1 MATDFNQV
9 SQDLARDMELL
20 RNSVQSSSASL
31 DQLGAV
37 GKSASNTMK
46 NLEQAYAT
54 SSVYVKSLYSG
65 SSALEAL
72 ATSTQ
77 TATSSVA
84 GLAKEFGIVGK
95 IFGFI
100 IEKLGFIA
108 GQGISDLN
116 RAFKAYADVSRQ
128 GAAGARGITEFIEQA
143 AKMGYSVDT
152 LNQFSALMARNSE
165 ILSTFGSGVLDS
177 VNKIADISN
186 EFTTSGFRGELFAMG
201 MRLEDVN
208 EGITKYARLLSITGQ
223 QDRLRGDQLTSGAKA
238 YIKELDLL
246 TKLTGKNAETIQS
259 EREARLQEERMLAA
273 QLRSEQE
280 EAELRSQGREAEA
293 DMIKAQRENKQK
305 LLDIL
310 PKNLATEFGAL
321 FEGLITNPQMAS
333 LMQFLPETTRYIQS
347 GGRDMIEFS
356 RLVNSELSKLTGKD
370 GIGQSTALAQQFQ
383 QAFGVAF
390 SDIVEAMRR
399 TSRTMRGETVEA
411 AKTAQKITDPLTQA
425 VAHLEDVFIL
435 VQQKLQDLVRKGIGP
450 VTTEIGKFV
459 SQMAEYNNSP
469 FMPVRV
475 PPYPGGGPPPRT
487 APSLPGTAVPPT
499 STGQAQQTT
508 PPGEAEAVSPGT
520 YQPPGTVAPSQ
531 PSRPTP
537 PAPPATPAAP
547 PQGQQS
553 QSILDL
559 FNFGPRSGQPANVA
573 LLESGFRDRVIKAA
587 EIYKNLTDGKQRL
600 TVNSAFR
607 TREDQQRL
615 YDSATIDPL
624 TGKRTLNGRP
634 VAPPGNS
641 DHERGRAIDLQQG
654 AANDP
659 KALAAL
665 RDAGLRRPFANDD
678 VHFTAR
684 YGRLTSGPLGGYRA
698 TLHGNEV
705 VIPLSNGT
713 TIPLDMTPLIRN
725 LDQNA
730 QVLSEQIARLDDLI
744 TISRDSLNVN
754 RKMLSYRS

>member
-9 SQDLARDMELL
+9 SQELAQDMELL
-20 RNSVQSSSASL
+20 RNSIQRGSAGI
-31 DQLGAV
+31 DQLGSVSQATV
-37 GKSASNTMK
+37 TKIKSFGNG
-46 NLEQAYAT
+46 LEQT
-54 SSVYVKSLYSG
+54 SSAFVKSVYSG
-65 SSALEAL
+65 SSALDAM
-72 ATSTQ
+72 ATTTQ
-77 TATSSVA
+77 SATSSVA

-95 IFGFI
+95 FLGFV
-100 IEKLGFIA
+100 IEKLGLIA
-108 GQGISDLN
+108 SQSLNDLN
-116 RAFKAYADVSRQ
+116 VAFKAYAEVSRQ

-143 AKMGYSVDT
+143 AKMGYNVKN
-152 LNQFSALMARNSE
+152 LNEFTALIARNSE
-165 ILSTFGSGVLDS
+165 ILATFGDGMLNS
-177 VNKIADISN
+177 VSKIANISN
-186 EFTTSGFRGELFAMG
+186 EFTTSGFRGELFSMG
-201 MRLEDVN
+201 MSLEDIN
-208 EGITKYARLLSITGQ
+208 GGITKYARLLSITGQ
-223 QDRLRGDQLTSGAKA
+223 QDRLRGDQLTAGAKA

-475 PPYPGGGPPPRT
+475 PPYPGGGPPPRA

-520 YQPPGTVAPSQ
+520 YQPPSTVAPSQ
-531 PSRPTP
+531 PARP
-537 PAPPATPAAP
+537 AQPATPAAP

-587 EIYKNLTDGKQRL
+587 EIYKKLTDGKQRL

-659 KALAAL
+659 NALAAL